1 MKDNEIIDIIKEF
14 ERDFKSYKDSGRA
27 LVKQLALNLNRAEGI
42 EKKSFIDFFLRE
54 IGSNKNGLW
63 ALCLQVIVEA
73 NQVTVAPELE
83 RVYYLNFE
91 TKDEK
96 WKEDIVMAM
105 LQLNYNKPYELYNSF
120 IDYHLK
126 NETGRAF
133 FLMVQ
138 YCRVDF
144 LRGSELLSNYY
155 ANNLLSKDSRE
166 YNNQHHIGYL
176 IHWLIN
182 SPNDCLSGIIKQTGA
197 KNKVAGNYLKQKTL
211 SFLSSGQSSD
221 LKLGQVKESIR
232 TINEFT
238 I

>member
-1 MKDNEIIDIIKEF
+1 MKGLLQLFRCHSEPMG
-14 ERDFKSYKDSGRA
+14 RQLGGSG
-27 LVKQLALNLNRAEGI
+27 E
-42 EKKSFIDFFLRE
+42 S
-54 IGSNKNGLW
+54 LW
-63 ALCLQVIVEA
+63 SLCLQVIVEA
-73 NQVTVAPELE
+73 NQGMVAPELE
-83 RVYYLNFE
+83 KTYYLYFE
-91 TKDEK
+91 TKNEK

-155 ANNLLSKDSRE
+155 ANNLLSKDSHE

-182 SPNDCLSGIIKQTGA
+182 SPSDCLHGIIKQTGA
-197 KNKVAGNYLKQKTL
+197 KNKVAGNYLKQATL

-221 LKLGQVKESIR
+221 LKIGQVKECIR